1 MKNISGQILTEIRW
15 DDSFHVPE
23 ANAENTTLIEEVRPN
38 GWERILDVC
47 GMSQSSWMNASLIN

>member
-1 MKNISGQILTEIRW
+1 MKNISGKILTELRW

-38 GWERILDVC
+38 GWGWILDVC
-47 GMSQSSWMNASLIN
+47 VECLRVPEWVRVS